1 MMSRDFETGLQR
13 VMVELFNTDDP
24 VLLSAVKA
32 ALAEAEIPAIEFDG
46 PIADMY
52 GALFPRRL
60 MVLDEDIARAR
71 MIVHSLCPECLA
83 TNAG

>member
-1 MMSRDFETGLQR
+1 
-13 VMVELFNTDDP
+13 MVELFNTDDP

-32 ALAEAEIPAIEFDG
+32 ALAEAEIPSVEFDG

-60 MVLDEDIARAR
+60 MVLDEDLATARV
-71 MIVHSLCPECLA
+71 IVHGLCPECLA
-83 TNAG
+83 TRAV

>member
-1 MMSRDFETGLQR
+1 LRR

-24 VLLSAVKA
+24 VLLSAAKA
-32 ALAEAEIPAIEFDG
+32 ALAEADIPAIEFDG

-60 MVLDEDIARAR
+60 MVLEEDVGRAR
-71 MIVHSLCPECLA
+71 VIVHALCPECLKV
-83 TNAG
+83 GV

>member
-1 MMSRDFETGLQR
+1 
-13 VMVELFNTDDP
+13 MVELFNTDDP
-24 VLLSAVKA
+24 VLMSAVKA

-60 MVLDEDIARAR
+60 MVLEDDIAAAR
-71 MIVHSLCPECLA
+71 MIVHSLCPECLVRNLPA
-83 TNAG
+83 

>member
-1 MMSRDFETGLQR
+1 
-13 VMVELFNTDDP
+13 MVELFNTDDP

-32 ALAEAEIPAIEFDG
+32 ALAEVEIPAVEFDG

-60 MVLDEDIARAR
+60 MVLEEDIAAAR
-71 MIVHSLCPECLA
+71 MILHGLSPEWLA
-83 TNAG
+83 HA

>member
-1 MMSRDFETGLQR
+1 
-13 VMVELFNTDDP
+13 MVELFNTDDP

-32 ALAEAEIPAIEFDG
+32 ALAEAEIPAVEFDG

-60 MVLDEDIARAR
+60 MVLEEDIPRAR

-83 TNAG
+83 TSSV

>member
-1 MMSRDFETGLQR
+1 LRR

-24 VLLSAVKA
+24 VLLSAAKA
-32 ALAEAEIPAIEFDG
+32 ALAEVDIPAVEFDG

-60 MVLDEDIARAR
+60 MVLEEDVARAR
-71 MIVHSLCPECLA
+71 VIVHGLAPECLKV
-83 TNAG
+83 GV

>member
-1 MMSRDFETGLQR
+1 
-13 VMVELFNTDDP
+13 MVELLHTEDW
-24 VLLSAVKA
+24 VLLSAIKA
-32 ALAEAEIPAIEFDG
+32 ALAEADIPAVEFDG

-60 MVLDEDIARAR
+60 MVREEDIAAAR

-83 TNAG
+83 PG

>member
-1 MMSRDFETGLQR
+1 
-13 VMVELFNTDDP
+13 MVELLHTQDP

-32 ALAEAEIPAIEFDG
+32 ALAEARIESIEFDG

-60 MVLDEDIARAR
+60 MVLEEDLPAARV
-71 MIVHSLCPECLA
+71 IVHGICPECL
-83 TNAG
+83 T